1 VNAVQLRLLILAA
14 IVAASVVTSAYAL
27 TSDEIKAKLAA
38 AGYSQIRE
46 LPSGKIKT
54 FLAVKDGRERSIV
67 VDSNGHINEFQ

>member
-1 VNAVQLRLLILAA
+1 MQLRLLILAA
-14 IVAASVVTSAYAL
+14 IAAACVVTSAYAL

-46 LPSGKIKT
+46 MPSGKIKT
-54 FLAVKDGRERSIV
+54 FHAVKDGRERSIV

>member
-1 VNAVQLRLLILAA
+1 VQLRLLILAA
-14 IVAASVVTSAYAL
+14 IVAASVTSAYAL

>member
-1 VNAVQLRLLILAA
+1 MQLRLLILAA

>member
-1 VNAVQLRLLILAA
+1 MQLRLLILAA

-27 TSDEIKAKLAA
+27 TSDEIEAKLAA

>member
-1 VNAVQLRLLILAA
+1 VQLRLLILAA

>member
-1 VNAVQLRLLILAA
+1 MQLRLLILAA
-14 IVAASVVTSAYAL
+14 IVAASVVASAYAL